1 MTTLLPS
8 RSITDRDRQRAC
20 RQAHLFGAAAVT
32 GVALLL
38 FAATR
43 FGLQP
48 APALIAVGSVLAL
61 AVGLAADL
69 TARPPCVLLR
79 GDWLA
84 VSRLGRWQRV
94 DTGRL
99 AGLSANPRVADSLV
113 LADEHGNQAEVDV
126 RVLVR
131 NPLIWQHVCQGVSRA
146 RHRALAVPA
155 RGGLTAVGQRQP
167 GGGRGRPA
175 GADQHRL
182 RPAPLTTRGTPARD
196 MP

>member
-1 MTTLLPS
+1 MTTHLPS
-8 RSITDRDRQRAC
+8 GPISDRDRQRAC

-38 FAATR
+38 FVATR
-43 FGLQP
+43 FGLRP
-48 APALIAVGSVLAL
+48 LPALIAVGSVLAL

-69 TARPPCVLLR
+69 AARPPRVLLR
-79 GDWLA
+79 GDWLT

-99 AGLSANPRVADSLV
+99 AGLSANPRVADTFV

-131 NPLIWQHVCQGVSRA
+131 NPLIWQQVCQGVSRA
-146 RHRALAVPA
+146 RHRGSLYLPEEDSLRWDSVNRAVAEADRQALISIDF
-155 RGGLTAVGQRQP
+155 GLP
-167 GGGRGRPA
+167 G
-175 GADQHRL
+175 
-182 RPAPLTTRGTPARD
+182 
-196 MP
+196 

>member
-1 MTTLLPS
+1 MTTLLAS

-43 FGLQP
+43 FGLRP
-48 APALIAVGSVLAL
+48 ALALIAVGSVLAL

-69 TARPPCVLLR
+69 TARPPRVLLR

-131 NPLIWQHVCQGVSRA
+131 NPLIWSQVCQGVSRA
-146 RHRALAVPA
+146 RHRGSLYLPEEDSLLWDSVNRAVAEADRQALTSIDF
-155 RGGLTAVGQRQP
+155 GLPR
-167 GGGRGRPA
+167 
-175 GADQHRL
+175 
-182 RPAPLTTRGTPARD
+182 
-196 MP
+196 